1 MDTGC
6 LIPVRAVGWRDVL
19 PLLQAGQL
27 HVCVCQPGAGKT
39 SLALAL
45 ARDLAARPV
54 DSVQVLYISTDLSV
68 QVLTWKLITAMTGVS
83 FDAMKSG
90 TCSAA
95 ERAVVDNAQAAVASW
110 PLILMAP
117 TDATA
122 DHLVT
127 LIRHCASARSTVVI
141 VDYLGAETAG
151 ITTDSM
157 RTMASSLAGIARELA
172 ISVIATAGYAENED
186 LDGVDVVLGLGLD
199 DEEADGDQRRVGL
212 SLLRSK
218 ERRVDYAHL
227 VFDAH
232 RMTHY
237 PAMSAVGVGR
247 SSA

>member
-1 MDTGC
+1 M
-6 LIPVRAVGWRDVL
+6 IPVHAVGWRDAL
-19 PLLQAGQL
+19 PSLQAGQL

-54 DSVQVLYISTDLSV
+54 DPVRVLYISTDLSV

-83 FDAMKSG
+83 FSAMKSG

-95 ERAVVDNAQAAVASW
+95 EQAVVDQAKAAVASW
-110 PLILMAP
+110 SLILMAP
-117 TDATA
+117 TDVTA
-122 DHLVT
+122 GHLAT
-127 LIRHCASARSTVVI
+127 LIRQCASARSTVVI
-141 VDYLGAETAG
+141 VDYLGVEADG
-151 ITTDSM
+151 ITTDSI

-172 ISVIATAGYAENED
+172 VPVIATAGYAENED

-199 DEEADGDQRRVGL
+199 DDDADGDQRRVGL
-212 SLLRSK
+212 YVLRSADG
-218 ERRVDYAHL
+218 RVDGARL

-237 PAMSAVGVGR
+237 PAMSAVSVGR
-247 SSA
+247 SSAQGG